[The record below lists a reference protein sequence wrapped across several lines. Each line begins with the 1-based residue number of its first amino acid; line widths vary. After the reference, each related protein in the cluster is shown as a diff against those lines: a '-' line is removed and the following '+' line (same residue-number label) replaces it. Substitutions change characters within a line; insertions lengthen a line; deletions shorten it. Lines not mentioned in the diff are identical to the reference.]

1 MNMFDIQSRIRIK
14 SIFVVLMLISL
25 GACTK
30 FENRVVQ
37 KDISSVYNR
46 VMQSGKLRCA
56 YVIYPPSCM
65 KDPNTGQ
72 LSGIS
77 VDAINLIAK
86 KLGLTV
92 DWCEEVGWGT
102 MLEGLDTNR
111 YDMVATAVWTESAR
125 AKVAAFSKALFYT
138 PLYACV
144 RAGDRRFDSNLNR
157 VNSADI
163 KIATIDGGIGQIVA
177 EEDFPKAGILSL
189 TQMTDL
195 SQNLLNVANN
205 KADITFADPFTIFR
219 YSENNPHTIDNI
231 SIKRPLRVFPDCW
244 MFKRG
249 EFEFKA
255 MLDTVLDEV
264 IHSGAMDKVINKYEQ
279 TPGEI
284 YRVALSYQKRVIAN
298 DFSDKKG
305 GR

>member
-1 MNMFDIQSRIRIK
+1 MNNRLVFLTFFS
-14 SIFVVLMLISL
+14 SL
-25 GACTK
+25 TLLVTLSVCACTVSK
-30 FENRVVQ
+30 NQ
-37 KDISSVYNR
+37 ISVTNNQSVYGR

-65 KDPNTGQ
+65 KDPNTGE

-77 VDAINLIAK
+77 VDALNLIAK
-86 KLGLTV
+86 KLGLTLE
-92 DWCEEVGWGT
+92 WNEEVGWGT
-102 MLEGLDTNR
+102 MLEGLETKR
-111 YDMVATAVWTESAR
+111 YDIVATAVWTNVSR

-144 RAGDRRFDSNLNR
+144 KAGDHRFSKDLSR

-177 EEDFPKAGILSL
+177 DEDFPKSHILSMP
-189 TQMTDL
+189 QMTDL
-195 SQNLLNVANN
+195 AQNLLNVVGN
-205 KADITFADPFTIFR
+205 KADITFADPFTVFR
-219 YSENNPHTIDNI
+219 YTKNNPGTIENI
-231 SIKRPLRVFPDCW
+231 SIRKPLRIFPDCW

-264 IHSGAMDKVINKYEQ
+264 INSGAMDKIINKYEQ
-279 TPGEI
+279 EPGEI
-284 YRVALSYQKRVIAN
+284 YRVALPYQLPTKPN
-298 DFSDKKG
+298 
-305 GR
+305 

>member
-1 MNMFDIQSRIRIK
+1 MR
-14 SIFVVLMLISL
+14 
-25 GACTK
+25 CTK
-30 FENRVVQ
+30 FENRIVQ
-37 KDISSVYNR
+37 QNVSSVYDR
-46 VMQSGKLRCA
+46 VIQSGKLRCA

-77 VDAINLIAK
+77 IDAVNLIAK

-92 DWCEEVGWGT
+92 DWSEEVGWGT
-102 MLEGLDTNR
+102 MLEGLQTNR
-111 YDMVATAVWTESAR
+111 YDIVATAVWTNVSR

-144 RAGDRRFDSNLNR
+144 KTGDHRFDSNLDK
-157 VNSADI
+157 VNSANI

-177 EEDFPKAGILSL
+177 EEDFPKAHVLSMP
-189 TQMTDL
+189 QMTDL

-205 KADITFADPFTIFR
+205 KADITFADPFTLFR
-219 YSENNPHTIDNI
+219 YGKNNPHTIDNV
-231 SIKRPLRVFPDCW
+231 STTRPLRVFPDCW

-255 MLDTVLDEV
+255 MLDTVLDEM
-264 IHSGAMDKVINKYEQ
+264 INSGAMEKIINKYEQ
-279 TPGEI
+279 MPGEV
-284 YRVALSYQKRVIAN
+284 YRVALPYKLPYSKDSI
-298 DFSDKKG
+298 
-305 GR
+305 

>member
-1 MNMFDIQSRIRIK
+1 MFDKQNRIK
-14 SIFVVLMLISL
+14 IKVVFLAVMFVSL
-25 GACTK
+25 AACSK

-37 KDISSVYNR
+37 KSRSSVYDR
-46 VMQSGKLRCA
+46 VIQSGKLRCA

-77 VDAINLIAK
+77 IDAINLIAK
-86 KLGLTV
+86 KLGLSV
-92 DWCEEVGWGT
+92 DWSEEVGWGT
-102 MLEGLDTNR
+102 MLEGLQTDR
-111 YDMVATAVWTESAR
+111 YDMVATAVWTNVSR
-125 AKVAAFSKALFYT
+125 AKVATFSKALFYT

-144 RAGDRRFDSNLNR
+144 KIGDHRFDSSLDK
-157 VNSADI
+157 VNSSNI

-177 EEDFPKAGILSL
+177 EEDFPKAHVLSM

-195 SQNLLNVANN
+195 SQNLLNVVSN

-219 YSENNPHTIDNI
+219 YSKNNPHAINNI

-255 MLDTVLDEV
+255 MVDTVLDEV
-264 IHSGAMDKVINKYEQ
+264 INSGAMDKVINKYEQ

-284 YRVALSYQKRVIAN
+284 YRVALPYRMKS
-298 DFSDKKG
+298 
-305 GR
+305 